1 LKIIFKIFKR
11 EFFLLKKRP
20 SAWILTLAIPII
32 IFTYLGAIYF
42 QGTID
47 HVEIGVLDHDNSKLS
62 QKIIQ
67 QLKASPKL
75 KIIKYLDSEDVI
87 DRVFIDNPD
96 IKGFYYFPKDFSKNI
111 FLGSQ
116 EKIIVYTNS
125 SNIVYGNLIY
135 KEAATLINTIS
146 TGINL
151 NRLKIKGIPQN
162 KAMNMVMPIRVI
174 SKPLYNPYY
183 NYLQYLLP
191 GLTTVLLQM
200 IVFLLAARSIN
211 SEISNNRIA
220 ELFNIA
226 KGSILKIVLGKLLL
240 YTLIGFSIGLVTLV
254 FFHPFMGIPFS
265 NSTLSFLP
273 VVFIFVM
280 TNAMLGMMVSSMF
293 DKEAIAMDMSFVYNS
308 PAFVFSGFTFPIM
321 AMPAFDAWYAQLI
334 PYTHFLKAYTKWVDM
349 EVPHHFSFNHIIAI
363 LIFFII
369 GYTIT
374 VVLLM
379 LKQKKLVLA

>member
-1 LKIIFKIFKR
+1 MNIIFKIFKR
-11 EFFLLKKRP
+11 EFLLLKKRP

-47 HVEIGVLDHDNSKLS
+47 HVEIGVLDHDNSELS

-75 KIIKYLDSEDVI
+75 KIIKQLNSEDVI

-111 FLGSQ
+111 FLGEQ

-146 TGINL
+146 AGINL
-151 NRLKIKGIPQN
+151 NRLKIKGIPQD

-211 SEISNNRIA
+211 SEISNNRIS
-220 ELFNIA
+220 ELFSIA
-226 KGSILKIVLGKLLL
+226 KGNILKIVLGKLLL

-254 FFHPFMGIPFS
+254 FFHPIMGIPFS
-265 NSTLSFLP
+265 KSTLSFFP

-349 EVPHHFSFNHIIAI
+349 EVPHHFSFNQIIAI

-374 VVLLM
+374 VILLM
-379 LKQKKLVLA
+379 LKQKKLALA